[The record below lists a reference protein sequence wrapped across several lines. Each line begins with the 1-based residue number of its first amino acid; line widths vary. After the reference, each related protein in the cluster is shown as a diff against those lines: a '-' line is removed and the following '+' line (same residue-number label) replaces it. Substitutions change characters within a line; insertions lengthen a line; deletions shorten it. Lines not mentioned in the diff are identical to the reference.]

1 MKKMNNH
8 TILLLVAC
16 SAFALLG
23 CKKYLEQAPDQRTQ
37 INTPEKVGKLL
48 VTAYPSG
55 NYMMFAEAMTD
66 NVTDNY
72 VEGRTD
78 AINTDSYFWRDV
90 RSISRDSPTS
100 YWNDAYKAIAVANH
114 ALRAIEEMGA
124 GSDYLPWKGEALL
137 ARAYAHFM
145 LVNLFSRSYDKN
157 TADGDLGV
165 PYVTQPET
173 VVEQS
178 YSRHSVEYV
187 YEQIEKDLKE
197 GLPLLKDD
205 VYSVAPFHFTR
216 KAAHAFA
223 TRFYLFWQKP
233 EKAIEH
239 ANSVFPDGNIVGK
252 MRPWT
257 GRYRNLS
264 YNELAVEY
272 TKATEPANLLLIETQ
287 SWWGSRWRDY
297 RYSTSVGQRNQIF
310 GLSGERNI
318 TGGTLAYITGQVGL
332 TSYYVRKFTYFFARI
347 GGSSGTTGYGYTV
360 IPALTTEEVLFNR
373 AEAYIMLERYDDAL
387 NDINTFIRQRVMDY
401 NPATHDLTL
410 DKAKAYYAV
419 SQDNEALIKAILD
432 LKRPEFIH
440 EGMRWFDILR
450 HRLPVVHMD
459 IEGRSYTLTA
469 NDLRKTLQ
477 LPQEALNDPGIQPNP
492 R

>member
-1 MKKMNNH
+1 MNNQ
-8 TILLLVAC
+8 TILLITC
-16 SAFALLG
+16 SAFLLLG

-72 VEGRTD
+72 VEGRAD
-78 AINTDSYFWRDV
+78 AINTDSYFWNNV

-114 ALRAIEEMGA
+114 ALRAIEEMGGGA
-124 GSDYLPWKGEALL
+124 EYMPWKGEALL

-145 LVNLFSRSYDKN
+145 LVNLFSKSYDKD
-157 TADGDLGV
+157 TAAEDLGI
-165 PYVTQPET
+165 PYITQPET

-178 YSRHSVEYV
+178 YGRHTVEYV
-187 YEQIEKDLKE
+187 YEQIEKDLKA

-205 VYSVAPFHFTR
+205 AYSVAPFHFTR
-216 KAAHAFA
+216 RAAHAFA

-233 EKAIEH
+233 ESAIEH
-239 ANSVFPDGNIVGK
+239 ADLVFPDGNVVAK

-257 GRYRNLS
+257 GRYKNLS

-297 RYSTSVGQRNQIF
+297 RYSTSSVLRNQIF
-310 GLSGERNI
+310 GLGGESNI
-318 TGGTLAYITGQVGL
+318 TGGALAYITGQVGL

-347 GGSSGTTGYGYTV
+347 GGASGTTGYGYTV

-387 NDINTFIRQRVMDY
+387 ADINTFISQRVTGY
-401 NPATHDLTL
+401 NSSTHDLTL
-410 DKAKAYYAV
+410 DKARSYYGV
-419 SQDNEALIKAILD
+419 GDDGEALIKAILD

-450 HRLPVVHMD
+450 HRLSVVHKD
-459 IEGRSYTLTA
+459 LEGNTYTLSA
-469 NDLRKTLQ
+469 GDPRRTLQ

>member
-1 MKKMNNH
+1 MNH
-8 TILLLVAC
+8 QRILIMAL
-16 SAFALLG
+16 SSFFLLG
-23 CKKYLEQAPDQRTQ
+23 CTKYLEQAPDQRTQ
-37 INTPEKVGKLL
+37 INSPEKVGKLL

-90 RSISRDSPTS
+90 RSISRDSPTN

-114 ALRAIEEMGA
+114 ALRAIEDMGGGA
-124 GSDYLPWKGEALL
+124 DYMPWKGEALL

-145 LVNLFSRSYDKN
+145 LVNLFSKSYDAG
-157 TADGDLGV
+157 TATSDLGV
-165 PYVTQPET
+165 PYVTEPET

-178 YSRHSVEYV
+178 YDRHTVEYV
-187 YEQIEKDLKE
+187 YEQIEKDLLE
-197 GLPLLKDD
+197 GLPLLSDE
-205 VYSVAPFHFTR
+205 VYNRNVTAFHFTR

-223 TRFYLFWQKP
+223 ARLYLFWQKN

-239 ANSVFPDGNIVGK
+239 ANRVFPDGNIVGN

-257 GRYRNLS
+257 GRYRGLS

-272 TKATEPANLLLIETQ
+272 TKATDKANLLLIETQ

-297 RYSTSVGQRNQIF
+297 RYSTSVELRNEIF
-310 GLSGERNI
+310 GVQGQPNI
-318 TGGTLAYITGQVGL
+318 TGGELAYITGQVGL

-373 AEAYIMLERYDDAL
+373 AEANIMLDRYDEAL
-387 NDINTFIRQRVMDY
+387 QDINLFISQRVMNY
-401 NPATHDLTL
+401 VPSTHNLTL
-410 DKAKAYYAV
+410 EKARDYYQESDDK
-419 SQDNEALIKAILD
+419 EALIKAILD

-450 HRLPVVHMD
+450 HRRSVEHRD
-459 IEGRSYTLTA
+459 IDGRTYTLGA
-469 NDLRKTLQ
+469 DDLRKVLQ
-477 LPQEALNDPGIQPNP
+477 LPQEVLNDPNIDPNP